1 MKIKQ
6 ICMLVLLWLG
16 VIPAVKAQTFDKL
29 WKQVEQAEKKS
40 LPQTV
45 IKLTDEIYQKGE
57 KEKNSPQMLK
67 AYMWRMK
74 YRDMLT
80 PDSLYTSVKEL
91 EQWAKQA
98 DKPMDR
104 AILHSLVAGIYADY
118 AASNQWQLR
127 QRTEIVGEAPSPD
140 MREWTA
146 NMFVEKVRTNVNEV
160 MADSVLL
167 LNTSSRT
174 YIPFVELGE
183 TSEYYHH
190 DMYHLLASRSIKALQ
205 QVEGLASETP
215 VEAFAENSSS
225 EKNSSVKQDIIAIY
239 GKMISAYKASGLKEG
254 YVLTALDYL
263 EWRRGADRN
272 MQVFRPKK
280 GLLGLTQDTYIAA
293 LNELKS
299 RFKSEDICAEVYL
312 AQANYAVEKDQQ
324 TTALQLCDE
333 AIRLYPGYRRIN
345 ALKNLRE
352 NILTPFLNVYAAA
365 TAFPG
370 EEIEIRAS
378 HKNLDGFTLRL
389 FQAKKLIKE
398 QHYSILRPKD
408 YRTQDTVFTFKAP
421 EVGEYVMRIVPD
433 IRAKRDSE
441 SKFSVTRFKVLTCRL
456 PGDRYEVVTLD
467 GQTGHPIPNAKVTL
481 YTNDE
486 KVLQEFTTGTDGKVV
501 FPWKSEYRYLK
512 AAKGTDAAM
521 PFQGVYGG
529 SYGYYGDENKVS
541 EQMTLLTDR
550 SLYRPGQTVYVKG
563 IAYAQ
568 KSDTANVLPNKEYT
582 VILTDANNQE
592 VGQKKVRTN
601 EFGSFAADFA
611 LPSACL
617 NGMFSL
623 RAGNGRTSIRVE
635 DYKRP
640 TFDITFEKQTGS
652 YQLGDQVEVKGKIQ
666 SYSGVLLQDLPVKYT
681 VKRSVYSIWRFAEST
696 QIASGEVTANENGE
710 FTIPVR
716 LEENESYKN
725 DNRVY
730 YRYSI
735 EATATNVAG
744 ETQSSTDVIAAGNR
758 SLILQAEL
766 SDRTCKDKPFHIVFK
781 VQNLNGQPVEV
792 KGTFNLY
799 RAKDAD
805 FKTLDENPVATGT
818 FTSNEEMT
826 LHWENLPS
834 GPYVLKAAV
843 KDTQGK
849 EVTADANTI
858 LFSREDKR
866 PPIDTNVWFYEANT
880 EFDAAHPAIFCFGTS
895 KKDAYVMMNVFS
907 GNEMLESRVMNLSD
921 TIVRFNYPYKESY
934 GDGVF
939 INFCMVRDGQVYQ
952 QQVRLKKRLPDKTLA
967 MKWEVFRDKLRPGQ
981 KEEWKLTI
989 KTPQGQAAEAEML
1002 ATMYDASLDKI
1013 WNRKQNFSLFYN
1025 QVIPSSYWTSG
1036 YFGSNSFNYWWNNK
1050 HLKVPAMEYDH
1061 FVMQGMVAIEDA
1073 LNGIAPGV
1081 IVRGYGSQKQSSITG
1096 SVMIRGVSSRSKAEA
1111 KYAPAFAGN
1120 IAEEIELS
1128 ADRAETGKPDGA
1140 FEEETL
1146 PEAPA
1151 DLRTNLAE
1159 TAFFY
1164 PQLRTNEQGEVSF
1177 SFTMP
1182 ESLTRWNFRG
1192 YSHTKGMLTGTL
1204 DGEATTSKEFM
1215 LTPNLPR
1222 FVRVGDKTS
1231 IAASISNMT
1240 GKPQAGTVSMILF
1253 DPMTEKVVST
1263 QKQKFTVEA
1272 GKTIG
1277 VNFMF
1282 AVSDK
1287 YEILGC
1293 RMIADSGTFSDG
1305 EQQLLPVLSN
1315 KEHLVETLPMPVRG
1329 EETRT
1334 FSLDS
1339 LFNHHSKTATDRK
1352 LTVEFTGNPAWYAI
1366 QALPSLSLPENNN
1379 AISWAT
1385 AYYANSLASY
1395 IMNSQ
1400 PRIKAVFDS
1409 WKLQGGTKETF
1420 LSNLQKNQEVKNILL
1435 SESPWV
1441 LEAQTEEQQKE
1452 RIATLFDLNNIRSNN
1467 IAALTRLQELQNTS
1481 GAWSWYKGMIGSR
1494 YVTTYIAELN
1504 ARLAMM
1510 TGEKLNGTALTLQ
1523 KNAFTYLHQEAL
1535 KEYKEILKA
1544 QKDGAKL
1551 AGVSGSIL
1559 QYLYLIAISGEQV
1572 PAANKTAYAYYLSK
1586 VSEML
1591 QTASMDT
1598 KAIAAI
1604 ILDKAGR
1611 KKEAQEFIASLKE
1624 HLTKTNEQGMFFA
1637 FNENPYVWGGMKM
1650 QAHVDVMEALEL
1662 IGGNNDTVEEM
1673 KLWLLKQK
1681 QTQQWN
1687 SPVATA
1693 DAVYALLMKGT
1704 NLLDNQGD
1712 VRIVIANEVLETV
1725 APSKTTV
1732 PGLGYIKRSF
1742 TQKNVVDARKI
1753 EVEKRNPG
1761 IAWGAVY
1768 AEYESP
1774 ISDVKQQG
1782 GELNVQ
1788 KQLYVERMVNNT
1800 PQLQPITLKTVLQVG
1815 DKVVSRLSIRVDR
1828 PMDFVQLKDQRGAC
1842 FEPIGSVSGYNWN
1855 NGIGYYVDIKDAS
1868 TNFFFDHLGKGV
1880 YVLEYGYRIS
1890 RTGTYETGL
1899 ATMQC
1904 AYAPEYAS
1912 HSASITVEVK

>member
-16 VIPAVKAQTFDKL
+16 VIPAVQAQTFDKL

-45 IKLTDEIYQKGE
+45 IKLTGEIYQKGE
-57 KEKNSPQMLK
+57 AEKNSPQMLK

-80 PDSLYTSVKEL
+80 PDSLYTNVKEL

-104 AILHSLVAGIYADY
+104 AILHSLIAGIYANY
-118 AASNQWQLR
+118 AANNQWQLR
-127 QRTEIVGEAPSPD
+127 QRTEIVGEAPSAD

-146 NMFVEKVRTNVNEV
+146 NMFVEKIRTSIKEA

-167 LNTSSRT
+167 LNTSSCT

-190 DMYHLLASRSIKALQ
+190 DMYHLLAFRSIEALQ
-205 QVEGLASETP
+205 QVEGLDRATP
-215 VEAFAENSSS
+215 VEAYSEDTSSKKQS
-225 EKNSSVKQDIIAIY
+225 PVKQDIERIY
-239 GKMISAYKASGLKEG
+239 KNMLTSYKAKGDKEG
-254 YVLTALDYL
+254 CLLTNLNYL
-263 EWRRGADRN
+263 SWKRDSSKS
-272 MQVFRPKK
+272 FRVPFSVKK
-280 GLLGLTQDTYIAA
+280 GGTYMMTVDPYETGLDA
-293 LNELKS
+293 LKTEYKS
-299 RFKSEDICAEVYL
+299 SDLCAEVYL
-312 AQANYAVEKDQQ
+312 AQANYMIGKEQQ
-324 TTALQLCDE
+324 TVALQLCDE

-352 NILTPFLNVYAAA
+352 DILSPSLNVTAAA

-370 EEIEIRAS
+370 EEIKIRAS

-398 QHYSILRPKD
+398 QHFAVLRPED
-408 YRTQDTVFTFKAP
+408 YRTQDTVFTFQAP
-421 EVGEYVMRIVPD
+421 EVGEYVMRIIPD

-441 SKFSVTRFKVLTCRL
+441 SKFNVTRFKALTCRL
-456 PGDRYEVVTLD
+456 PGNQYEVVTLD

-486 KVLQEFTTGTDGKVV
+486 KLLQEFTTGTDGKVV
-501 FPWKSEYRYLK
+501 FPWKSDYRYLK
-512 AAKGTDAAM
+512 AAKGADTAM
-521 PFQGVYGG
+521 PLQGVYGG
-529 SYGYYGDENKVS
+529 SYGYYGDENKAS

-563 IAYAQ
+563 IAYTQ
-568 KSDTANVLPNKEYT
+568 KADTANVLPNKEYT

-601 EFGSFAADFA
+601 EFGSFATDFA

-623 RAGNGRTSIRVE
+623 IVGNSRTSIRVE

-640 TFDITFEKQTGS
+640 TFDITFEKQAGS
-652 YQLGDQVEVKGKIQ
+652 YQLGDQIEVKGKIQ

-681 VKRSVYSIWRFAEST
+681 VKRSAFSLWRFAEST

-716 LEENESYKN
+716 LEENDVYKN
-725 DNRVY
+725 DARVY
-730 YRYSI
+730 YRYSV

-744 ETQSSTDVIAAGNR
+744 ETQSSTDVISAGNR
-758 SLILQAEL
+758 SLVLQTEL
-766 SDRTCKDKPFHIVFK
+766 SDKICKDKPFHTVFK

-792 KGTFNLY
+792 KGTFFLY
-799 RAKDAD
+799 QAKDAD
-805 FKTLDENPVATGT
+805 FKKLDEKPVATGT

-826 LHWENLPS
+826 IHWGNLPS
-834 GPYVLKAAV
+834 GPYVLKAVV
-843 KDTQGK
+843 KDGQGK

-858 LFSREDKR
+858 LFAWEDKR
-866 PPIDTNVWFYEANT
+866 PPVETPVWFYEANT
-880 EFDAAHPAIFCFGTS
+880 EFDAAHPAKFCFGTS
-895 KKDAYVMMNVFS
+895 EKDAYVMMNVFS
-907 GNEMLESRVMNLSD
+907 GNELLESKVLNLSD
-921 TIVRFNYPYKESY
+921 TIVHFYYPYKESY

-952 QQVRLKKRLPDKTLA
+952 EQVRLKKRLPDKTLT

-989 KTPQGQAAEAEML
+989 HTPQGQAAEAEML

-1013 WNRKQNFSLFYN
+1013 WNRKQNFSIYYN
-1025 QVIPSSYWTSG
+1025 QIIPYSNWMSG
-1036 YFGSNSFNYWWNNK
+1036 YFGNNSFNYWWNHK
-1050 HLKVPAMEYDH
+1050 YLKVPAMEFDH
-1061 FVMQGMVAIEDA
+1061 FVTQGMGSIEEA
-1073 LNGIAPGV
+1073 LNGRVPGV
-1081 IVRGYGSQKQSSITG
+1081 MVRGYGVQKQAAMTG
-1096 SVMIRGVSSRSKAEA
+1096 NIMIRGVSSRSKVEA
-1111 KYAPAFAGN
+1111 KYVPAM
-1120 IAEEIELS
+1120 AEDMELS
-1128 ADRAETGKPDGA
+1128 ADRAEAGKPDGA
-1140 FEEETL
+1140 SEEETL

-1192 YSHTKGMLTGTL
+1192 YSHTKGMLMGTL

-1215 LTPNLPR
+1215 LTPNLSR

-1231 IAASISNMT
+1231 VAASISNMT

-1253 DPMTEKVVST
+1253 DPMTEKVIST

-1277 VNFMF
+1277 VSFMF
-1282 AVSDK
+1282 TVSDK

-1352 LTVEFTGNPAWYAI
+1352 LTIEFTGNPAWYAI

-1385 AYYANSLASY
+1385 AYYANTLASY

-1409 WKLQGGTKETF
+1409 WKLQGGTKDTF

-1467 IAALTRLQELQNTS
+1467 IAALTRLQELQNSS
-1481 GAWSWYKGMIGSR
+1481 GAWSWYKGMTGSR

-1510 TGEKLNGTALTLQ
+1510 TGEQPSGTALALQ

-1544 QKDGAKL
+1544 QKDGVKFT
-1551 AGVSGSIL
+1551 GVSGSIL
-1559 QYLYLIAISGEQV
+1559 QYLYLIALSGEQV
-1572 PAANKTAYAYYLSK
+1572 PASNKAAYTYYLSK
-1586 VSEML
+1586 IGEML
-1591 QTASMDT
+1591 PTASMDT

-1624 HLTKTNEQGMFFA
+1624 HLTKTDEQGMFFA
-1637 FNENPYVWGGMKM
+1637 FNENPYTWGGMKM

-1662 IGGNNDTVEEM
+1662 TGGNNDTVEEM

-1693 DAVYALLMKGT
+1693 DAVYALLMKGV

-1712 VRIVIANEVLETV
+1712 VRIVIAKEVLETV
-1725 APSKTTV
+1725 SPSKTTV

-1774 ISDVKQQG
+1774 VKDVRQQG

-1788 KQLYVERMVNNT
+1788 KQLYVERMVNNA
-1800 PQLQPITLKTVLQVG
+1800 PQLQPITEKTVLQVG
-1815 DKVVSRLSIRVDR
+1815 DKVVSRLSIRADR

-1842 FEPIGSVSGYNWN
+1842 FEPIGSVSGYNWS

-1880 YVLEYGYRIS
+1880 YVLEHSYRIS
-1890 RTGTYETGL
+1890 RAGTYETGL

-1912 HSASITVEVK
+1912 HSASMTIIIK

>member
-6 ICMLVLLWLG
+6 ICMLALLWLG
-16 VIPAVKAQTFDKL
+16 VLPAVQAQTFDKL

-45 IKLTDEIYQKGE
+45 IKLTGEIYQKGE
-57 KEKNSPQMLK
+57 AEKNSPQMLK
-67 AYMWRMK
+67 AYMWRMQ

-104 AILHSLVAGIYADY
+104 AILHSLIAGIYADY
-118 AASNQWQLR
+118 AANNQWQLR
-127 QRTEIVGEAPSPD
+127 QRTEIVGEAPSTD

-146 NMFVEKVRTNVNEV
+146 NMFVEKVRTNIKEA

-190 DMYHLLASRSIKALQ
+190 DMYHLLASRSIEALQ
-205 QVEGLASETP
+205 RIQGLDRATP
-215 VEAFAENSSS
+215 VEAYSGDTSS
-225 EKNSSVKQDIIAIY
+225 EKESLVKQDIERIY
-239 GKMISAYKASGLKEG
+239 DQMLTSYKAKGDKEG
-254 YVLTALDYL
+254 CLLTSLNYL
-263 EWRRGADRN
+263 NWKHN
-272 MQVFRPKK
+272 TSKSFREPFKVKK
-280 GLLGLTQDTYIAA
+280 GGTFMTFDPYETGLDA
-293 LNELKS
+293 LKTEYKS
-299 RFKSEDICAEVYL
+299 SDLCAEVYL
-312 AQANYAVEKDQQ
+312 AQANYVNGKEQPTA
-324 TTALQLCDE
+324 ALQLCDE
-333 AIRLYPGYRRIN
+333 AIRLYPGYRRVN

-352 NILTPFLNVYAAA
+352 DILAPSLNVTAAA

-389 FQAKKLIKE
+389 YQAKKLLKE
-398 QHYSILRPKD
+398 QHFAIVRPED

-433 IRAKRDSE
+433 IRARRDSE
-441 SKFSVTRFKVLTCRL
+441 SKFNVTRFKTLTCRL
-456 PGDRYEVVTLD
+456 PGNQYEVVTLD
-467 GQTGHPIPNAKVTL
+467 GQTGHPVSNAKVTL

-512 AAKGTDAAM
+512 ATKGTDVAM
-521 PFQGVYGG
+521 PLQGIYGG

-623 RAGNGRTSIRVE
+623 KAGNGRTTIRVE

-640 TFDITFEKQTGS
+640 TFDITFEKQTGG

-681 VKRSVYSIWRFAEST
+681 VKRSAFSLWRFAEST

-716 LEENESYKN
+716 LEENDAYKN
-725 DNRVY
+725 DARVY

-758 SLILQAEL
+758 SLILQTEL
-766 SDRTCKDKPFHIVFK
+766 TDKTCKDKPFHTVFK
-781 VQNLNGQPVEV
+781 VQNLNGQPVEAT
-792 KGTFNLY
+792 GTFYLY
-799 RAKDAD
+799 KAKDAD
-805 FKTLDENPVATGT
+805 FKKLDENPVATGT

-826 LHWENLPS
+826 IQWGNLPS
-834 GPYVLKAAV
+834 GPYVLKATV
-843 KDTQGK
+843 KDAQGK

-858 LFSREDKR
+858 LFSSKDQR
-866 PPIDTNVWFYEANT
+866 PPIETTVWFYEANT
-880 EFDAAHPAIFCFGTS
+880 EFDADHPAVFCFGTS

-907 GNEMLESRVMNLSD
+907 GNELLESKVMNLSD
-921 TIVRFNYPYKESY
+921 TIVHFKYPYKESY
-934 GDGVF
+934 GEGVF
-939 INFCMVRDGQVYQ
+939 VNFCMVRDGQVYQ
-952 QQVRLKKRLPDKTLA
+952 EQARLKKRLPDKTLT

-1013 WNRKQNFSLFYN
+1013 WNRKQNFSLYYN
-1025 QVIPSSYWTSG
+1025 QIIPYSNWMSG
-1036 YFGSNSFNYWWNNK
+1036 YFGNNSFNYWWDHK
-1050 HLKVPAMEYDH
+1050 YLKVPAMEYDH
-1061 FVMQGMVAIEDA
+1061 FVTQLSIERFLSA
-1073 LNGIAPGV
+1073 QLGGV
-1081 IVRGYGSQKQSSITG
+1081 PVLISDDMSQTSSRTIR
-1096 SVMIRGVSSRSKAEA
+1096 IRGTNTYAA
-1111 KYAPAFAGN
+1111 KEKVGAVASNAAMEVAMDAAGN
-1120 IAEEIELS
+1120 I
-1128 ADRAETGKPDGA
+1128 
-1140 FEEETL
+1140 EEETL

-1253 DPMTEKVVST
+1253 DPMTEKVIST

-1282 AVSDK
+1282 TVSDK

-1385 AYYANSLASY
+1385 AYYANTLASY

-1409 WKLQGGTKETF
+1409 WKLQGGNKETF

-1467 IAALTRLQELQNTS
+1467 IAALTRLQELQNSS
-1481 GAWSWYKGMIGSR
+1481 GAWSWYKGMSGSR

-1510 TGEKLNGTALTLQ
+1510 TGEKLGDTALALQ

-1544 QKDGAKL
+1544 QKDGVKFT
-1551 AGVSGSIL
+1551 GVSGSIL
-1559 QYLYLIAISGEQV
+1559 QYLYLVAISGEQV
-1572 PAANKTAYAYYLSK
+1572 PATNKAAYAYYLSK
-1586 VSEML
+1586 VGEML
-1591 QTASMDT
+1591 STASMDT

-1611 KKEAQEFIASLKE
+1611 KKEAQEFVASLKE
-1624 HLTKTNEQGMFFA
+1624 HLTKIDEQGMFFA
-1637 FNENPYVWGGMKM
+1637 FNENPYTWGGMKM

-1693 DAVYALLMKGT
+1693 DAVYALLMKGV

-1725 APSKTTV
+1725 SPSKTTV

-1774 ISDVKQQG
+1774 ISDVRQQG

-1788 KQLYVERMVNNT
+1788 KQLYVERMVNNA
-1800 PQLQPITLKTVLQVG
+1800 PQLQPVTEKTVLQVG
-1815 DKVVSRLSIRVDR
+1815 DKIVSRLSIRVDR

-1842 FEPIGSVSGYNWN
+1842 FEPIGSVSGYNWT

-1880 YVLEYGYRIS
+1880 YVLEHGYRIS
-1890 RTGTYETGL
+1890 RAGKYETGL

-1912 HSASITVEVK
+1912 HSGSMTVEVK

>member
-1 MKIKQ
+1 
-6 ICMLVLLWLG
+6 MLVLLWLG
-16 VIPAVKAQTFDKL
+16 VIPAVQAQTFDKL

-45 IKLTDEIYQKGE
+45 IKLTGEIYQKGE
-57 KEKNSPQMLK
+57 AEKNSPQMLK

-80 PDSLYTSVKEL
+80 PDSLYTNVKEL

-104 AILHSLVAGIYADY
+104 AILHSLIAGIYANY
-118 AASNQWQLR
+118 AANNQWQLR
-127 QRTEIVGEAPSPD
+127 QRTEIVGEAPSAD

-146 NMFVEKVRTNVNEV
+146 NMFVEKVKTSIKEA

-190 DMYHLLASRSIKALQ
+190 DMYHLLAFRSIEALQ
-205 QVEGLASETP
+205 QIEGLDRATP
-215 VEAFAENSSS
+215 VEAYSEDTSSKKQS
-225 EKNSSVKQDIIAIY
+225 PVKQDIERIY
-239 GKMISAYKASGLKEG
+239 ENMLTSYKAKGDKEG
-254 YVLTALDYL
+254 CLLTNLNYL
-263 EWRRGADRN
+263 SWKRDSSKS
-272 MQVFRPKK
+272 FREPFSVKK
-280 GLLGLTQDTYIAA
+280 GGTYMMTVDPYETGLDA
-293 LNELKS
+293 LKTEYKS
-299 RFKSEDICAEVYL
+299 SDLCAEVYL
-312 AQANYAVEKDQQ
+312 AQANYMIGKEQQ
-324 TTALQLCDE
+324 TVALQLCDE
-333 AIRLYPGYRRIN
+333 SIRLYPGYRRIN

-352 NILTPFLNVYAAA
+352 DILSPSLNVTAAA

-370 EEIEIRAS
+370 EEIKIRAS

-398 QHYSILRPKD
+398 QHFAVLRPED
-408 YRTQDTVFTFKAP
+408 YRTQDTVFTFQAP
-421 EVGEYVMRIVPD
+421 EVGEYVMRIIPD

-441 SKFSVTRFKVLTCRL
+441 SKFNVTRFKALTCRL
-456 PGDRYEVVTLD
+456 PGNQYEVVTLD

-486 KVLQEFTTGTDGKVV
+486 KLLQEFTTGTDGKVV
-501 FPWKSEYRYLK
+501 FPWKSDYRYLK
-512 AAKGTDAAM
+512 AAKGADTAM
-521 PFQGVYGG
+521 PLQGVYGG
-529 SYGYYGDENKVS
+529 SYGYYGDENKAL

-563 IAYAQ
+563 IAYTQ
-568 KSDTANVLPNKEYT
+568 KADTANVLPNKEYT

-601 EFGSFAADFA
+601 EFGSFATDFA

-623 RAGNGRTSIRVE
+623 IVGNSRTSIRVE

-640 TFDITFEKQTGS
+640 TFDITFEKQAGS
-652 YQLGDQVEVKGKIQ
+652 YQLGDQIEVKGKIQ

-681 VKRSVYSIWRFAEST
+681 VKRSAFSLWRFAEST

-716 LEENESYKN
+716 LEENDVYKN
-725 DNRVY
+725 DARVY
-730 YRYSI
+730 YRYSV

-744 ETQSSTDVIAAGNR
+744 ETQSSTDVISAGNR
-758 SLILQAEL
+758 SLVLQTEL
-766 SDRTCKDKPFHIVFK
+766 SDKICKDKPFHTVFK

-792 KGTFNLY
+792 KGTFFLY
-799 RAKDAD
+799 QAKDAD
-805 FKTLDENPVATGT
+805 FKKLDEKPVATGT

-826 LHWENLPS
+826 IHWGNLPS
-834 GPYVLKAAV
+834 GPYVLKAVV
-843 KDTQGK
+843 KDGQGK

-858 LFSREDKR
+858 LFAWEDKR
-866 PPIDTNVWFYEANT
+866 PPVETPVWFYEANT
-880 EFDAAHPAIFCFGTS
+880 EFDATHPAKFCFGTS
-895 KKDAYVMMNVFS
+895 EKDAYVMMNVFS
-907 GNEMLESRVMNLSD
+907 GNELLESKVMNLSD
-921 TIVRFNYPYKESY
+921 TIVHFYYPYKESY

-939 INFCMVRDGQVYQ
+939 INFCLVRDGQVYQ
-952 QQVRLKKRLPDKTLA
+952 EQVRLKKRLPDKTLT

-989 KTPQGQAAEAEML
+989 HTPQGQAAEAEML

-1013 WNRKQNFSLFYN
+1013 WNRKQNFSIYYN
-1025 QVIPSSYWTSG
+1025 QIIPYSNWMSG
-1036 YFGSNSFNYWWNNK
+1036 YFGNNSFNYWWNHK
-1050 HLKVPAMEYDH
+1050 YLKVPAMEFDH
-1061 FVMQGMVAIEDA
+1061 FVTQGMGSIEEA
-1073 LNGIAPGV
+1073 LNGRVPGV
-1081 IVRGYGSQKQSSITG
+1081 MVRGYGVQKQAAMTG
-1096 SVMIRGVSSRSKAEA
+1096 NIMIRGVSSRSKAEV
-1111 KYAPAFAGN
+1111 KYVGSV
-1120 IAEEIELS
+1120 AEDMELS
-1128 ADRAETGKPDGA
+1128 ADRAEAGKPDGA
-1140 FEEETL
+1140 SEEETL

-1192 YSHTKGMLTGTL
+1192 YSHTKGMLMGTL

-1231 IAASISNMT
+1231 VAASISNMT

-1253 DPMTEKVVST
+1253 DPMTEKVIST

-1277 VNFMF
+1277 VSFMF
-1282 AVSDK
+1282 TVSDK

-1385 AYYANSLASY
+1385 AYYANTLASY

-1409 WKLQGGTKETF
+1409 WKLQGGTKDTF

-1467 IAALTRLQELQNTS
+1467 IAALTRLQELQNSS
-1481 GAWSWYKGMIGSR
+1481 GAWSWYKGMTGSR

-1510 TGEKLNGTALTLQ
+1510 TGEQPSGTALALQ

-1544 QKDGAKL
+1544 QKDGVKFT
-1551 AGVSGSIL
+1551 GVSGSIL
-1559 QYLYLIAISGEQV
+1559 QYLYLIALSGEQV
-1572 PAANKTAYAYYLSK
+1572 PASNKAAYTYYLSK
-1586 VSEML
+1586 IGEML
-1591 QTASMDT
+1591 PTASMDT

-1624 HLTKTNEQGMFFA
+1624 HLTKTDEQGMFFA
-1637 FNENPYVWGGMKM
+1637 FNENPYTWGGMKM

-1662 IGGNNDTVEEM
+1662 TGGNNDTVEEM

-1693 DAVYALLMKGT
+1693 DAVYALLMKGV

-1712 VRIVIANEVLETV
+1712 VRIVIAKEVLETV
-1725 APSKTTV
+1725 SPSKTTV

-1774 ISDVKQQG
+1774 IKDVRQQG

-1788 KQLYVERMVNNT
+1788 KQLYVERMVNNA
-1800 PQLQPITLKTVLQVG
+1800 PQLQPITEKTVLQVG
-1815 DKVVSRLSIRVDR
+1815 DKVVSRLSIRADR

-1842 FEPIGSVSGYNWN
+1842 FEPIGSVSGYNWS

-1880 YVLEYGYRIS
+1880 YVLEHSYRIS
-1890 RTGTYETGL
+1890 RAGTYETGL

-1912 HSASITVEVK
+1912 HSASMTIIIK

>member
-16 VIPAVKAQTFDKL
+16 VIPAVQAQTFDKL

-45 IKLTDEIYQKGE
+45 IKLTGEIYQKGE
-57 KEKNSPQMLK
+57 AEKNSPQMLK

-80 PDSLYTSVKEL
+80 PDSLYTNVKEL

-104 AILHSLVAGIYADY
+104 AILHSLIAGIYANY
-118 AASNQWQLR
+118 AANNQWQLR
-127 QRTEIVGEAPSPD
+127 QRTEIVGEAPSAD

-146 NMFVEKVRTNVNEV
+146 NMFVEKVRTSIKEA

-190 DMYHLLASRSIKALQ
+190 DMYHLLAFRSIEALQ
-205 QVEGLASETP
+205 QIEGLDRATP
-215 VEAFAENSSS
+215 VEAYSEDTSSKKPS
-225 EKNSSVKQDIIAIY
+225 PVKQDIERIY
-239 GKMISAYKASGLKEG
+239 ENMLASYKAKGDKEG
-254 YVLTALDYL
+254 CLLTNLNYL
-263 EWRRGADRN
+263 SWKRDSSKS
-272 MQVFRPKK
+272 FREPFSVKK
-280 GLLGLTQDTYIAA
+280 GGTYMMTVDPYETGLDA
-293 LNELKS
+293 LKTEYKS
-299 RFKSEDICAEVYL
+299 SDLCAEVYL
-312 AQANYAVEKDQQ
+312 AQANYMIGKEQQ
-324 TTALQLCDE
+324 TVALQLCDE

-352 NILTPFLNVYAAA
+352 DILSPSLNVTAAA

-370 EEIEIRAS
+370 EEIKIRAS

-398 QHYSILRPKD
+398 QHFAVLRPED
-408 YRTQDTVFTFKAP
+408 YRTQDTVFTFQAP
-421 EVGEYVMRIVPD
+421 EVGEYVMRIIPD

-441 SKFSVTRFKVLTCRL
+441 SKFNVTRFKALTCRL
-456 PGDRYEVVTLD
+456 PGNQYEVVTLD

-486 KVLQEFTTGTDGKVV
+486 KLLQEFTTGTDGKVV
-501 FPWKSEYRYLK
+501 FPWKSDYRYLK
-512 AAKGTDAAM
+512 AAKGTDTAM
-521 PFQGVYGG
+521 PLQGVYGG
-529 SYGYYGDENKVS
+529 SYGYYGDENKAS

-563 IAYAQ
+563 IAYTQ
-568 KSDTANVLPNKEYT
+568 KADTANVLPNKEYT

-601 EFGSFAADFA
+601 EFGSFATDFA

-623 RAGNGRTSIRVE
+623 IVGNSRTSIRVE

-640 TFDITFEKQTGS
+640 TFDITFEKQAGS
-652 YQLGDQVEVKGKIQ
+652 YQLGDQIEVKGKIQ

-681 VKRSVYSIWRFAEST
+681 VKRSAFSLWRFAEST

-716 LEENESYKN
+716 LEENDAYKN
-725 DNRVY
+725 DARVY
-730 YRYSI
+730 YRYSV

-744 ETQSSTDVIAAGNR
+744 ETQSSTDVISAGNR
-758 SLILQAEL
+758 SLVLQTEL
-766 SDRTCKDKPFHIVFK
+766 SDKICKDKPFHTVFK

-792 KGTFNLY
+792 KGTFFLY
-799 RAKDAD
+799 QAKDAD
-805 FKTLDENPVATGT
+805 FKKLDEKPVATGT

-826 LHWENLPS
+826 IHWGNLPS
-834 GPYVLKAAV
+834 GPYVLKAVV
-843 KDTQGK
+843 KDGQGK

-858 LFSREDKR
+858 LFAWEDKR
-866 PPIDTNVWFYEANT
+866 PPVETPVWFYEANT
-880 EFDAAHPAIFCFGTS
+880 EFDAAHPAKFCFGTS

-907 GNEMLESRVMNLSD
+907 GNELLESKVLNLSD
-921 TIVRFNYPYKESY
+921 TIVHFYYPYKESY

-939 INFCMVRDGQVYQ
+939 INFCLVRDGQVYQ
-952 QQVRLKKRLPDKTLA
+952 EQVRLKKRLPDKTLT

-989 KTPQGQAAEAEML
+989 QTPQGQAAEAEML

-1013 WNRKQNFSLFYN
+1013 WNRKQNFSIYYN
-1025 QVIPSSYWTSG
+1025 QIIPYSNWMSG
-1036 YFGSNSFNYWWNNK
+1036 YFGNNSFNYWWNHK
-1050 HLKVPAMEYDH
+1050 YLKVPAMEFDH
-1061 FVMQGMVAIEDA
+1061 FVTQGMGSIEET
-1073 LNGIAPGV
+1073 LNGRVPGV
-1081 IVRGYGSQKQSSITG
+1081 MVRGYGVQKQAAMTG
-1096 SVMIRGVSSRSKAEA
+1096 NIMIRGVSRTSKVEA
-1111 KYAPAFAGN
+1111 KYVPAM
-1120 IAEEIELS
+1120 AEDMELS
-1128 ADRAETGKPDGA
+1128 ADRAEAGKPDGA
-1140 FEEETL
+1140 SEEETL

-1192 YSHTKGMLTGTL
+1192 YSHTKGMLMGTL

-1231 IAASISNMT
+1231 VAASISNMT

-1253 DPMTEKVVST
+1253 DPMTEKVIST

-1277 VNFMF
+1277 VSFMF
-1282 AVSDK
+1282 TVSDK

-1352 LTVEFTGNPAWYAI
+1352 LTIEFTGNPVWYAI

-1385 AYYANSLASY
+1385 AYYANTLASY

-1409 WKLQGGTKETF
+1409 WKLQGGTKDTF

-1467 IAALTRLQELQNTS
+1467 IAALTRLQELQNSS
-1481 GAWSWYKGMIGSR
+1481 GAWSWYKGMTGSR

-1510 TGEKLNGTALTLQ
+1510 TGEQPSGTALALQ

-1544 QKDGAKL
+1544 QKDGVKFT
-1551 AGVSGSIL
+1551 GVSGSIL
-1559 QYLYLIAISGEQV
+1559 QYLYLIALSGEQV
-1572 PAANKTAYAYYLSK
+1572 PASNKAAYTYYLSK
-1586 VSEML
+1586 IGEML
-1591 QTASMDT
+1591 PTASMDT

-1624 HLTKTNEQGMFFA
+1624 HLTKTDEQGMFFA
-1637 FNENPYVWGGMKM
+1637 FNENPYTWGGMKM

-1662 IGGNNDTVEEM
+1662 TGGNNDTVEEM

-1693 DAVYALLMKGT
+1693 DAVYALLMKGV

-1712 VRIVIANEVLETV
+1712 VRIVIAKEVLETV
-1725 APSKTTV
+1725 SPSKTTV

-1774 ISDVKQQG
+1774 IKDVRQQG

-1788 KQLYVERMVNNT
+1788 KQLYVERMVNNA
-1800 PQLQPITLKTVLQVG
+1800 PQLQPITEKTVLQVG
-1815 DKVVSRLSIRVDR
+1815 DKVVSRLSIRADR

-1842 FEPIGSVSGYNWN
+1842 FEPIGSVSGYNWS

-1880 YVLEYGYRIS
+1880 YVLEHSYRIS
-1890 RTGTYETGL
+1890 RAGTYETGL

-1912 HSASITVEVK
+1912 HSASMTIIIK

>member
-16 VIPAVKAQTFDKL
+16 VIPAVQAQTFDKL

-45 IKLTDEIYQKGE
+45 IKLTGEIYQKGE
-57 KEKNSPQMLK
+57 AEKNSPQMLK

-80 PDSLYTSVKEL
+80 PDSLYTNVKEL

-104 AILHSLVAGIYADY
+104 AILHSLIAGIYANY
-118 AASNQWQLR
+118 AANNQWQLR
-127 QRTEIVGEAPSPD
+127 QRTEIVGEAPSAD

-146 NMFVEKVRTNVNEV
+146 NMFVEKVKTSIKEA

-190 DMYHLLASRSIKALQ
+190 DMYHLLAFRSIEALQ
-205 QVEGLASETP
+205 QIEGLDRATP
-215 VEAFAENSSS
+215 VEAYSEDTSSKKQS
-225 EKNSSVKQDIIAIY
+225 PVKQDIERIY
-239 GKMISAYKASGLKEG
+239 ENMLTSYKAKGDKEG
-254 YVLTALDYL
+254 CLLTNLNYL
-263 EWRRGADRN
+263 SWKRDSSKS
-272 MQVFRPKK
+272 FREPFSVKK
-280 GLLGLTQDTYIAA
+280 GGTYMMTVDPYETGLDA
-293 LNELKS
+293 LKTEYKS
-299 RFKSEDICAEVYL
+299 SDLCAEVYL
-312 AQANYAVEKDQQ
+312 AQANYMIGKEQQ
-324 TTALQLCDE
+324 TVALQLCDE
-333 AIRLYPGYRRIN
+333 SIRLYPGYRRIN

-352 NILTPFLNVYAAA
+352 DILSPSLNVTAAA

-370 EEIEIRAS
+370 EEIKIRAS

-398 QHYSILRPKD
+398 QHFAVLRPED
-408 YRTQDTVFTFKAP
+408 YRTQDTVFTFQAP
-421 EVGEYVMRIVPD
+421 EVGEYVMRIIPD

-441 SKFSVTRFKVLTCRL
+441 SKFNVTRFKALTCRL
-456 PGDRYEVVTLD
+456 PGNQYEVVTLD

-486 KVLQEFTTGTDGKVV
+486 KLLQEFTTGTDGKVV
-501 FPWKSEYRYLK
+501 FPWKSDYRYLK
-512 AAKGTDAAM
+512 AAKGADTAM
-521 PFQGVYGG
+521 PLQGVYGG
-529 SYGYYGDENKVS
+529 SYGYYGDENKAL

-563 IAYAQ
+563 IAYTQ
-568 KSDTANVLPNKEYT
+568 KADTANVLPNKEYT

-601 EFGSFAADFA
+601 EFGSFATDFA

-623 RAGNGRTSIRVE
+623 IVGNSRTSIRVE

-640 TFDITFEKQTGS
+640 TFDITFEKQAGS
-652 YQLGDQVEVKGKIQ
+652 YQLGDQIEVKGKIQ

-681 VKRSVYSIWRFAEST
+681 VKRSAFSLWRFAEST

-716 LEENESYKN
+716 LEENDVYKN
-725 DNRVY
+725 DARVY
-730 YRYSI
+730 YRYSV

-744 ETQSSTDVIAAGNR
+744 ETQSSTDVISAGNR
-758 SLILQAEL
+758 SLVLQTEL
-766 SDRTCKDKPFHIVFK
+766 SDKICKDKPFHTVFK

-792 KGTFNLY
+792 KGTFFLY
-799 RAKDAD
+799 QAKDAD
-805 FKTLDENPVATGT
+805 FKKLDEKPVATGT

-826 LHWENLPS
+826 IHWGNLPS
-834 GPYVLKAAV
+834 GPYVLKAVV
-843 KDTQGK
+843 KDGQGK

-858 LFSREDKR
+858 LFAWEDKR
-866 PPIDTNVWFYEANT
+866 PPVETPVWFYEANT
-880 EFDAAHPAIFCFGTS
+880 EFDATHPAKFCFGTS
-895 KKDAYVMMNVFS
+895 EKDAYVMMNVFS
-907 GNEMLESRVMNLSD
+907 GNELLESKVMNLSD
-921 TIVRFNYPYKESY
+921 TIVHFYYPYKESY

-939 INFCMVRDGQVYQ
+939 INFCLVRDGQVYQ
-952 QQVRLKKRLPDKTLA
+952 EQVRLKKRLPDKTLT

-989 KTPQGQAAEAEML
+989 HNPQGQAAEAEML

-1013 WNRKQNFSLFYN
+1013 WNRKQNFSIYYN
-1025 QVIPSSYWTSG
+1025 QIIPYSNWMSG
-1036 YFGSNSFNYWWNNK
+1036 YFGNNSFNYWWNHK
-1050 HLKVPAMEYDH
+1050 YLKVPAMEFDH
-1061 FVMQGMVAIEDA
+1061 FVTQGMGSIEEA
-1073 LNGIAPGV
+1073 LNGRVPGV
-1081 IVRGYGSQKQSSITG
+1081 MVRGYGVQKQAAMTG
-1096 SVMIRGVSSRSKAEA
+1096 NIMIRGVSSRSKAEV
-1111 KYAPAFAGN
+1111 KYVGSV
-1120 IAEEIELS
+1120 AEDMELS
-1128 ADRAETGKPDGA
+1128 ADRAEAGKPDGA
-1140 FEEETL
+1140 SEEETL

-1192 YSHTKGMLTGTL
+1192 YSHTKGMLMGTL

-1231 IAASISNMT
+1231 VAASISNMT

-1253 DPMTEKVVST
+1253 DPMTEKVIST

-1277 VNFMF
+1277 VSFMF
-1282 AVSDK
+1282 TVSDK

-1385 AYYANSLASY
+1385 AYYANTLASY

-1409 WKLQGGTKETF
+1409 WKLQGGTKDTF

-1467 IAALTRLQELQNTS
+1467 IAALTRLQELQNSS
-1481 GAWSWYKGMIGSR
+1481 GAWSWYKGMTGSR

-1510 TGEKLNGTALTLQ
+1510 TGEQPSGTALALQ

-1535 KEYKEILKA
+1535 KEYREILKA
-1544 QKDGAKL
+1544 QKDGVKFT
-1551 AGVSGSIL
+1551 GVSGSIL
-1559 QYLYLIAISGEQV
+1559 QYLYLIALSGEQV
-1572 PAANKTAYAYYLSK
+1572 PASNKAAYTYYLSK
-1586 VSEML
+1586 IGEML
-1591 QTASMDT
+1591 PTASMDT

-1624 HLTKTNEQGMFFA
+1624 HLTKTDEQGMFFA
-1637 FNENPYVWGGMKM
+1637 FNENPYTWGGMKM

-1662 IGGNNDTVEEM
+1662 TGGNNDTVEEM

-1693 DAVYALLMKGT
+1693 DAVYALLMKGV

-1725 APSKTTV
+1725 SPSKTTV

-1774 ISDVKQQG
+1774 IKDVRQQG

-1788 KQLYVERMVNNT
+1788 KQLYVERMVNNA
-1800 PQLQPITLKTVLQVG
+1800 PQLQPITEKTVLQVG
-1815 DKVVSRLSIRVDR
+1815 DKVVSRLSIRADR
-1828 PMDFVQLKDQRGAC
+1828 AMDFVQLKDQRGAC
-1842 FEPIGSVSGYNWN
+1842 FEPIGSVSGYNWS

-1880 YVLEYGYRIS
+1880 YVLEHSYRIS
-1890 RTGTYETGL
+1890 RAGTYETGL

-1912 HSASITVEVK
+1912 HSASMTIIIK